1 MNAIPFTGVCLITS
15 DVLKLRQFYEQ
26 VLQVSGEGDD
36 RHSVL
41 AVSGTTL
48 SLFSCLGMEEMAPGS
63 MQCAGYG
70 SITLEFQVEDVDQE
84 TARLLSR
91 NVPLVKPPLTYPWGR
106 RSAWF
111 RDPDGNILNFY
122 SIVS

>member
-1 MNAIPFTGVCLITS
+1 MNTIPFTGVCLITS

-41 AVSGTTL
+41 AVSGATL

-63 MQCAGYG
+63 MQGTGYG
-70 SITLEFQVEDVDQE
+70 SLTLEFQVEDVDQE
-84 TARLLSR
+84 TARLLSQH
-91 NVPLVKPPLTYPWGR
+91 VPLVKPPLTYPWGR

-122 SIVS
+122 SVVS